1 MDEVLKVFDDEI
13 NFVCETIKVPPRLR
27 YEWDD
32 CWETNLEELSQNYD
46 EIVNRAIKRQQIEAK
61 TEEFL
66 KNIAKSFD
74 NSKFFWARSNFD
86 PTNNQGATYIYVDCF
101 RKDDILAKRYIAST
115 KEWFYPTLKSP
126 ERLRIQISKVGK
138 VAIYA
143 NTGLEITIEDVYEI
157 EEGWVDVEKEVL
169 EKLKELGFFIVTKE
183 QMKRPITFKFDKEN
197 LLHVGILHG
206 MLDSNLYS
214 SQRDLMVYDL
224 FFSWT
229 D

>member
-1 MDEVLKVFDDEI
+1 MDEALKVFDDEI
-13 NFVCETIKVPPRLR
+13 SFVCEKLKVPPRLR
-27 YEWDD
+27 FEWDD
-32 CWETNLEELSQNYD
+32 SWEANLEELSQNHD
-46 EIVNRAIKRQQIEAK
+46 ERVNLRIKYQQIEAK
-61 TEEFL
+61 TEENL
-66 KNIAKSFD
+66 KSIAESFD

-138 VAIYA
+138 VAVYA
-143 NTGLEITIEDVYEI
+143 NTGLEIAIEDAYEI
-157 EEGWVDVEKEVL
+157 EEGWFDVEKEIL

-183 QMKRPITFKFDKEN
+183 QMKRPIIFEFDKEN
-197 LLHVGILHG
+197 SLHVGILNG
-206 MLDSNLYS
+206 TLDSNLYS
-214 SQRDLMVYDL
+214 SQRELMVYDL